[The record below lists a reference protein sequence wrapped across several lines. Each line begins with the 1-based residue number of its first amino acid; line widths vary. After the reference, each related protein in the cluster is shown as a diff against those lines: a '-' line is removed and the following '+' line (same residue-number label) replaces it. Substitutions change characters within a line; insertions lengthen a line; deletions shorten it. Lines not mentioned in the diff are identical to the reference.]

1 MTTESQGSATLENGE
16 GEGQKI
22 DSGAEL
28 LKLQKLLDQVTSE
41 RDKLRVN
48 NRELKTNSGGAD
60 ELKKQLDDLL
70 TEKSKLIEQFDG
82 YKSKVKSERLDSH
95 LTTALKDA
103 GAKSI
108 TAALKLLDRAA
119 IEFGDDDSVKP
130 DSIKKAIE
138 SLKEA
143 EPVLFGETES
153 KDVTARPNVPQKPAA
168 QKTDD
173 KSSYESE
180 IRAAKSIKEIEAIM
194 KKYGKV

>member
-16 GEGQKI
+16 GQDQKI

-48 NRELKTNSGGAD
+48 NRELKANAGGAD
-60 ELKKQLDDLL
+60 DLKKQLDDLL
-70 TEKSKLIEQFDG
+70 AEKSKLVEEYNGF
-82 YKSKVKSERLDSH
+82 KSKVKQEKLDSR

-103 GAKSI
+103 GAKSLS
-108 TAALKLLDRAA
+108 AALKLLDRDS
-119 IEFGDDDSVKP
+119 IEFGDDDSVNE

-143 EPVLFGETES
+143 EPVLFGETET
-153 KDVTARPNVPQKPAA
+153 KDDKQKPGIQPKPAA
-168 QKTDD
+168 QKTDE
-173 KSSYESE
+173 KSSYEAE
-180 IRAAKSIKEIEAIM
+180 IRAAKSVKEINAIM
-194 KKYGKV
+194 KKYGKT